1 MISVWI
7 RWLSF
12 ILGAAFFIMIVLIL
26 LPFFLI
32 LILLSL
38 IFGSRVPLFQTFRFQ
53 RGRPFPFGNPGRD
66 SFSEAGHGDA
76 ESDAQD
82 IECEVVSSSTESID
96 PPSGSIDS
104 K

>member
-1 MISVWI
+1 MNSVWM

-12 ILGAAFFIMIVLIL
+12 ALGAAFFVLIVLIL
-26 LPFFLI
+26 LPFLLI

-53 RGRPFPFGNPGRD
+53 RGRPFPFGTPGRHP
-66 SFSEAGHGDA
+66 FSGAGRGGADP
-76 ESDAQD
+76 DAQD
-82 IECEVVSSSTESID
+82 IECEVVSSSTESVD
-96 PPSGSIDS
+96 PPNRSIDS